1 MEGMQFQRPGVLRT
15 VVAGVVGTVVLLI
28 VNLVGFELAGDILFD
43 PDLQSAKLIAVWE
56 EIEPLPPAHGE
67 ALTGVILILIGIGR
81 AFVYRWL
88 APAWPTGV
96 IARAL
101 RYALLVW
108 FLSFFFVEFAA
119 PFTLFG
125 EPVGLVLI
133 ELVILAVAVL
143 AEAFVLVGI
152 MERRGTPVAEG

>member
-1 MEGMQFQRPGVLRT
+1 MQGILHQRPGVLRT
-15 VVAGVVGTVVLLI
+15 VIAGVVGIVGFLI
-28 VNLVGFELAGDILFD
+28 VNFLGFEVASPILFD
-43 PDLQSAKLIAVWE
+43 PDLQSAKLIAVWD
-56 EIEPLPPAHGE
+56 EIEPLPPAYGE
-67 ALTGVILILIGIGR
+67 AVTGSILILIVIGR

-96 IARAL
+96 VARAL

-108 FLSFFFVEFAA
+108 FLSFFFLEFAA

-143 AEAFVLVGI
+143 AEAFLLAGI
-152 MERRGTPVAEG
+152 MERRSKTAAKG

>member
-1 MEGMQFQRPGVLRT
+1 MLKT
-15 VVAGVVGTVVLLI
+15 VIAGVVGVVAFLI
-28 VNLVGFELAGDILFD
+28 VNFLGFSVAGPILFD
-43 PDLQSAKLIAVWE
+43 PDLQSAKLIAVWD

-67 ALTGVILILIGIGR
+67 AATLSILILIAVGR

-88 APAWPTGV
+88 APAWPTGLV
-96 IARAL
+96 ARAL

-108 FLSFFFVEFAA
+108 SLTFFFVEFAA

-125 EPVGLVLI
+125 EPVWLVLI

-143 AEAFVLVGI
+143 AEAFVLTGI
-152 MERRGTPVAEG
+152 IERRSTPEASG

>member
-1 MEGMQFQRPGVLRT
+1 MEGMQHQRPGVLRT
-15 VVAGVVGTVVLLI
+15 VVAGVVGIVGFLI
-28 VNLVGFELAGDILFD
+28 VNLLGFELAGDILFD

-67 ALTGVILILIGIGR
+67 AVTGVILILIGIGR

-88 APAWPTGV
+88 APGWPAGV
-96 IARAL
+96 VARAL

-125 EPVGLVLI
+125 EPVWLVLI

-143 AEAFVLVGI
+143 VEAFLLVRI
-152 MERRGTPVAEG
+152 MERRGTPAADG